1 MKSKKTQFSR
11 TINSVT
17 SLGLKTQSY
26 HISYVAMVSKSPI
39 VDFYIHWCFQADIP
53 NMNTSEGKPM
63 SIFPDDTS
71 VGKRP
76 LQSPLLFLKTRV
88 S

>member
-1 MKSKKTQFSR
+1 MRSKKTQFSR

-26 HISYVAMVSKSPI
+26 VAMTSESPI
-39 VDFYIHWCFQADIP
+39 VDFYIYWYFQADIP
-53 NMNTSEGKPM
+53 NMNTPEGKPM

-76 LQSPLLFLKTRV
+76 LKSPLLFLKTRV